1 LILPR
6 DDVDRGKPPTWQE
19 RSKRE
24 IACSTQVA
32 AGDRSW
38 FRPDEIVLDGVTS
51 RLYDAE
57 LRSQKATDDNR
68 FGPLNRGDQLDV
80 VVWSF
85 DRRPDVL
92 DLVRWLRTSR
102 RGDLARRRPVVA
114 PNYVLRGL
122 PKWQGG
128 PAGPPRNEGAQL
140 TLTAPDP
147 VISRKASP
155 HIATLDTGY
164 VVEDLP
170 DALLSALRPDDD
182 DRDRLDV
189 DGDGA
194 LESQNGHGTFIAG
207 LVQRLDNTLVIDP
220 GRVLDS
226 AGIGD
231 DASVAFEL
239 TQTTA
244 PVINM
249 SWGGCT
255 EDDLAP
261 VALTDVVRRL
271 SHDRALVAAAG
282 NEALSAVHWPAG
294 FKSVLAVAAYGLD
307 DNQQVVPAEFS
318 NYGHWVDVCAP
329 GVDLL
334 STYVTV
340 AEDLAVGQPGFSGAA
355 RWDGTS
361 FAAPQ
366 VAAML
371 AVKMRDGMT
380 NHEAVL
386 DLLDNDST
394 FVPEMAEY
402 GRVVKV
408 PVDLRR

>member
-1 LILPR
+1 MISR
-6 DDVDRGKPPTWQE
+6 DDTDRGKPPTWQE
-19 RSKRE
+19 RSKNE
-24 IACSTQVA
+24 IACSTQVV

-51 RLYDAE
+51 RLYDTE

-85 DRRPDVL
+85 DGQPDVL
-92 DLVRWLRTSR
+92 DVVRWLRTSR
-102 RGDLARRRPVVA
+102 RADLSRGRPVVA
-114 PNYVLRGL
+114 PNYVLRGA
-122 PKWQGG
+122 PKWHGG
-128 PAGPPRNEGAQL
+128 PAGPPRNDGATL
-140 TLTAPDP
+140 TLRAPDP
-147 VISRKASP
+147 IISPKTSP

-170 DALLSALRPDDD
+170 DALLSALRPDADD
-182 DRDRLDV
+182 QDRLDV

-207 LVQRLDNTLVIDP
+207 LVQRLDNQLVIDP

-255 EDDLAP
+255 EDGLAP

-271 SHDRALVAAAG
+271 SRDRALVAAAG
-282 NEALSAVHWPAG
+282 NEGLDDVVWPAA
-294 FKSVLAVAAYGLD
+294 FKSVLAVAAYALD
-307 DNQQVVPAEFS
+307 DDQQVVPAQFS
-318 NYGHWVDVCAP
+318 NFGHWVDVCAP

-334 STYVTV
+334 SSYVTV
-340 AEDLAVGQPGFSGAA
+340 AENPAVGQNGYTGAA

-371 AVKMRDGMT
+371 AIKMRDGLT

-386 DLLDNDST
+386 DLLDNDSSY
-394 FVPEMAEY
+394 VPEMAQY
-402 GRVVKV
+402 GRVVTV